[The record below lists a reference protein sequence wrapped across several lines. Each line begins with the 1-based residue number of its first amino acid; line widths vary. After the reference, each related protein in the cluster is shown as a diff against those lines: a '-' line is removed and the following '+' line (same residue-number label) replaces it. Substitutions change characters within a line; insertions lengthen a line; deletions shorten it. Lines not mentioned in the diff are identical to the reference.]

1 MRFILKLYKLG
12 NKISPI
18 KNSISNKLIHNIF
31 KTVKDNL
38 KARETLFQIYF
49 EYFSTKIYETG
60 NPIEYFNL
68 DSTNISQTTMALNE
82 SYNNITILK
91 SIFFNLLDCVTNF
104 EYFWN
109 IIITLIIDFLYLFKN
124 AEYHGN
130 YIYILRCFFKYFKT
144 AINQVN
150 NPSLS
155 ANEKNARLR
164 LSSDFNIEINYILY
178 AIIKYLVNIK
188 EKTPFLSELISE
200 IIMIMPVKF
209 NFYQKYH
216 I

>member
-1 MRFILKLYKLG
+1 MVTYFFKWIFSIDKLIEIYLGLSHDILFPVFRKLMRFILKLYKLG

-104 EYFWN
+104 EYF
-109 IIITLIIDFLYLFKN
+109 
-124 AEYHGN
+124 
-130 YIYILRCFFKYFKT
+130 
-144 AINQVN
+144 
-150 NPSLS
+150 
-155 ANEKNARLR
+155 
-164 LSSDFNIEINYILY
+164 
-178 AIIKYLVNIK
+178 
-188 EKTPFLSELISE
+188 
-200 IIMIMPVKF
+200 
-209 NFYQKYH
+209 
-216 I
+216 